1 MPSISIE
8 AVLAIVGGAVGL
20 ISSIV
25 GFLMRSLL
33 QTHREKTEQKYGELG
48 NIIAGLIV
56 QRKECE
62 ERELRVIL
70 RLDETMEKLRDRWE
84 QFVREDTAMESTRG
98 RKVDALFNVVDHI
111 RDEMRQL
118 RPALLQRIEDLHNR
132 GKVDLRQE
140 LRDYVRELFDNTGD
154 VRRPG

>member
-1 MPSISIE
+1 MQSISLE
-8 AVLAIVGGAVGL
+8 VLLAIVGGAVTL
-20 ISSIV
+20 VSSIV

-33 QTHREKTEQKYGELG
+33 QTHREKTEQKYVELG

-62 ERELRVIL
+62 ERELRAII

-111 RDEMRQL
+111 REEMRQL
-118 RPALLQRIEDLHNR
+118 RPALLQRLEDLHTR
-132 GKVDLRQE
+132 SKLDLRQE
-140 LRDYVRELFDNTGD
+140 LRDYVRELYGSEE
-154 VRRPG
+154 VRRGV

>member
-8 AVLAIVGGAVGL
+8 LVLAIVGGTIGL
-20 ISSIV
+20 TSSIV

-33 QTHREKTEQKYGELG
+33 QTHREKTEQKYQELG
-48 NIIAGLIV
+48 NIIAGVIM

-62 ERELRVIL
+62 ERELRVVM

-98 RKVDALFNVVDHI
+98 RKVDALFSVVDHI
-111 RDEMRQL
+111 REEMRQL
-118 RPALLQRIEDLHNR
+118 RPALLQRLEDLHNR
-132 GKVDLRQE
+132 GKIDLRQE
-140 LRDYVRELFDNTGD
+140 LREYVRELLENGD
-154 VRRPG
+154 PRRLG

>member
-8 AVLAIVGGAVGL
+8 TVLAIVGGAVGL
-20 ISSIV
+20 IFSIV

-33 QTHREKTEQKYGELG
+33 QTYREKTEQKYQELA
-48 NIIAGLIV
+48 NIISGLIV

-62 ERELRVIL
+62 ERELRMVM

-118 RPALLQRIEDLHNR
+118 RPALLQRLEDLHNR
-132 GKVDLRQE
+132 SKTDLHQE
-140 LRDYVRELFDNTGD
+140 LRDYVRELSENTGD

>member
-1 MPSISIE
+1 MQSISIE
-8 AVLAIVGGAVGL
+8 VLMAILGGAITL

-33 QTHREKTEQKYGELG
+33 QTYREKTEQKYVELS
-48 NIIAGLIV
+48 NIIGGLIV

-62 ERELRVIL
+62 ERELRAFM

-111 RDEMRQL
+111 REEMRQL
-118 RPALLQRIEDLHNR
+118 RPTILQRLEDLHTR
-132 GKVDLRQE
+132 GKLDLRQE
-140 LRDYVRELFDNTGD
+140 LRDYVRELLENGEE
-154 VRRPG
+154 RRGN

>member
-1 MPSISIE
+1 MQQSISLE
-8 AVLAIVGGAVGL
+8 VVLAIAGGVVTL

-33 QTHREKTEQKYGELG
+33 QTHREKTEQKYMELG
-48 NIIAGLIV
+48 NVISGLII

-62 ERELRVIL
+62 ERELRAVS

-111 RDEMRQL
+111 REEMRQL
-118 RPALLQRIEDLHNR
+118 RPALLQRLEDLHTR
-132 GKVDLRQE
+132 SKLDLRQE
-140 LRDYVRELFDNTGD
+140 LRDYVRELCEKNDA
-154 VRRPG
+154 